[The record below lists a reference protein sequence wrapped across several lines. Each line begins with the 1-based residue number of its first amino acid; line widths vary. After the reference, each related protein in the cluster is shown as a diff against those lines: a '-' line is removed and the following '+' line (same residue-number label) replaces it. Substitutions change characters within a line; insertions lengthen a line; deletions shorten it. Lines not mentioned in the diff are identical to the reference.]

1 MQCCLAL
8 LSAGVCCILLAG
20 CVEQKTGEPIAVRD
34 AWIREPPPRSPAAGY
49 LVIENRGENS
59 VELIA
64 AETQAAGRT
73 EIHIMEHKDNR
84 MTMRKAAALAVP
96 VGGQVEM
103 KSGGT
108 HLMLMQLRQ
117 PLKVGDEVEL
127 VLHFSDQSQL
137 RIKAPVRKGNY
148 AVD

>member
-1 MQCCLAL
+1 MVQLCVYVLCIVL
-8 LSAGVCCILLAG
+8 LSAGCA
-20 CVEQKTGEPIAVRD
+20 EQEIGDPIAVRD

-49 LVIENRGENS
+49 LVIENRGGDS

-64 AETQAAGRT
+64 AETQAAERT
-73 EIHIMEHKDNR
+73 EIHIMEHSNGR
-84 MTMRKAAALAVP
+84 MTMRKADSISVP
-96 VGGQVEM
+96 AGEELEL

-127 VLHFSDQSQL
+127 QL
-137 RIKAPVRKGNY
+137 SFADGTQLKIMAPVRKGGY
-148 AVD
+148 APR

>member
-1 MQCCLAL
+1 MQYCLAL

-84 MTMRKAAALAVP
+84 MTYLDTKQNFETRCGLTSSSAA
-96 VGGQVEM
+96 
-103 KSGGT
+103 
-108 HLMLMQLRQ
+108 HLQQDILRPAKQ
-117 PLKVGDEVEL
+117 A
-127 VLHFSDQSQL
+127 FNCA
-137 RIKAPVRKGNY
+137 R
-148 AVD
+148 